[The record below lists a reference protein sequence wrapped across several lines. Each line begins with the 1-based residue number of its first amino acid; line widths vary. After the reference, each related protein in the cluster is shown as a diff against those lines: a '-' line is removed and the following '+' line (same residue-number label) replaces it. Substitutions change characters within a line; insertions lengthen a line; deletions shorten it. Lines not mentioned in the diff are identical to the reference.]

1 VAAGGCGRAR
11 PRLATRREL
20 SPSPPL
26 RGLYASTDGR
36 SGLRVG
42 AHPRQ
47 RECVDGILYEV
58 REIIGR
64 ALRDAAG
71 WALPEACAACGQP
84 GGALCPACGAQ
95 LTPEPSRLVVGDDL
109 VVWAGLPFE
118 GIPASVLRA
127 VKRDA
132 RPRLARRLAPA
143 LAAALRALADEGA
156 AAPGR
161 LVVVPVPASGASL
174 RARGFRVVDLVARQA
189 GVRPRRLLA
198 VRRAGADQRGLGRA
212 QRLENVRGGMLAHS
226 VAGRRV
232 VIVDDVVTT
241 GATLLEAARALRAGG
256 ALVVGAATIA
266 ATPLRHSRADTS
278 ETRR

>member
-1 VAAGGCGRAR
+1 MDGAVSGSVRTRASVNAWTGSSTRCGRSSAAPSAMRPAGRCPRRAPPADSPAVRSAPRAVHSSHRNLRASSSATTWSYGPACRSRASRHPSSAR
-11 PRLATRREL
+11 SSEMPGLAWRVAWPP
-20 SPSPPL
+20 PSPRRCAP
-26 RGLYASTDGR
+26 SPT
-36 SGLRVG
+36 RV
-42 AHPRQ
+42 R
-47 RECVDGILYEV
+47 R
-58 REIIGR
+58 
-64 ALRDAAG
+64 
-71 WALPEACAACGQP
+71 
-84 GGALCPACGAQ
+84 
-95 LTPEPSRLVVGDDL
+95 
-109 VVWAGLPFE
+109 
-118 GIPASVLRA
+118 LRA
-127 VKRDA
+127 VSWWCR
-132 RPRLARRLAPA
+132 
-143 LAAALRALADEGA
+143 
-156 AAPGR
+156 
-161 LVVVPVPASGASL
+161 VPASGASL

-266 ATPLRHSRADTS
+266 STPLRHSRADTS